1 MTHTV
6 RSLIDTPFSIVHE
19 TMREAFADYPTSTR
33 AIPKSVLYNR
43 ALKNGLDLDLSAG
56 VFAADTLVGITLI
69 GVDQF
74 AGHSSAYDI
83 ATGVV
88 PSHRGQG
95 LVGAMLAFIEPRLQ
109 ARAVDRF
116 VLEVLRQNDSAI
128 RAYSKAG
135 FSVVR
140 RFECYEL
147 VRERLVD
154 SSRTEE
160 IQVEVL
166 DIRSLDEAEG
176 WIDWQPSWENSFNS
190 IRRIPDPML
199 ILGARHGS
207 RTVGVLAYYPALGW
221 IHTIAI
227 DPQFRRRAVGSRLI
241 ESLTQKT
248 ADQERWK
255 LNNVLNTDSATQAF
269 LFDRGFSFTIGQF
282 EMAKRLT

>member
-1 MTHTV
+1 
-6 RSLIDTPFSIVHE
+6 
-19 TMREAFADYPTSTR
+19 
-33 AIPKSVLYNR
+33 
-43 ALKNGLDLDLSAG
+43 
-56 VFAADTLVGITLI
+56 
-69 GVDQF
+69 
-74 AGHSSAYDI
+74 
-83 ATGVV
+83 
-88 PSHRGQG
+88 
-95 LVGAMLAFIEPRLQ
+95 
-109 ARAVDRF
+109 
-116 VLEVLRQNDSAI
+116 VLRQNDSAI

-166 DIRSLDEAEG
+166 DVRSLDEAEG